1 MVEVL
6 AIRMKQVLGS
16 LISSNLNAFIGGCGG
31 TNSRFSSYSQQMS
44 RHTKI

>member
-16 LISSNLNAFIGGCGG
+16 LISNNLNAFIGGGG
-31 TNSRFSSYSQQMS
+31 GQILDSVLFFLISNKEFY
-44 RHTKI
+44 